1 MVSGGTGRGHGQRSM
16 LLGAALAIFTAVN
29 LLPII
34 HAVLTSLK
42 HPVDAFAVPTK
53 WIFEPTLAY
62 HRAIWL
68 EKDFGWYL
76 ANSAIIALGT
86 VAISVPVGTLA
97 AYALSRIRTR
107 RSQALLFGLLAIRMF
122 PRMLLVIPFFVMAKV
137 LGLFDTRTI
146 VVLAMVAFNQPFAIW
161 LMRGFFLDIPI
172 ELDEAARIDGCTS
185 FQVFW
190 RVVLPVV
197 RPGLVA
203 TTLFSLLLAYNEFLF
218 PLILTGTEAKP
229 LPVAIS
235 EYGAENIEYWS
246 LSAAGAIGIMAPIVL
261 FMILVQRHIVRGLT
275 FGALKG

>member
-1 MVSGGTGRGHGQRSM
+1 MSRRIETHPRRTSL
-16 LLGAALAIFTAVN
+16 LLGMALAIFTAVN
-29 LLPII
+29 LLPIV

-42 HPVDAFAVPTK
+42 YPVDAFAVPTK
-53 WIFEPTLAY
+53 WIFTPTLAY

-68 EKDFGWYL
+68 EKDFVWYF
-76 ANSAIIALGT
+76 ANSAVIALGT
-86 VAISVPVGTLA
+86 VAISVPVGTMA

-146 VVLAMVAFNQPFAIW
+146 VVLAMVAFNQPFTIW

-185 FQVFW
+185 FQVFS
-190 RVVLPVV
+190 RVILPVV
-197 RPGLVA
+197 KPGLVA

-218 PLILTGTEAKP
+218 PLILTGTQAKP

-261 FMILVQRHIVRGLT
+261 FMILIQRHIVRGLT

>member
-1 MVSGGTGRGHGQRSM
+1 MVSSTPTRRVGQHS
-16 LLGAALAIFTAVN
+16 LLVGLALALFTAVN
-29 LLPII
+29 LLPIL

-42 HPVDAFAVPTK
+42 YPVDAFAVPTK
-53 WIFEPTLAY
+53 WLFTPTLDY
-62 HRAIWL
+62 HRAIWV
-68 EKDFGWYL
+68 EKDFLRYL
-76 ANSAIIALGT
+76 GNSTVIALGT
-86 VAISVPVGTLA
+86 VALSVPVGTLA
-97 AYALSRIRTR
+97 AYALSRLRTR

-122 PRMLLVIPFFVMAKV
+122 PRMLLVVPFFVLAKT
-137 LGLFDTRTI
+137 LGLFDTRLV
-146 VVLAMVAFNQPFAIW
+146 VVLAMVAFNQPFTIW
-161 LMRGFFLDIPI
+161 LMRGFFLDIPL
-172 ELDEAARIDGCTS
+172 ELDEAARIDGCNA

-190 RVVLPVV
+190 RVVLPVA
-197 RPGLVA
+197 RPGLVV

-218 PLILTGTEAKP
+218 PLVLTGTEAKP